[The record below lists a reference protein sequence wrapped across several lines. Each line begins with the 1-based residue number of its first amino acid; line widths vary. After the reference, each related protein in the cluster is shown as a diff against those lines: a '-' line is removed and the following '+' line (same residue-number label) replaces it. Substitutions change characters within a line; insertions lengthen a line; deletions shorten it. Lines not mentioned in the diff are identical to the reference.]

1 MKKIYLFA
9 FIMAVIVALAVYLFT
24 KQLQAN
30 SLRDDRPKQQIVVAA
45 VEIPA
50 DSLIQSEMV
59 TLLEVPAETVHPQSI
74 RSLTDAVG
82 KINQYPIAPQEALL
96 SSRLKDRTEE
106 ADKLSYALPS
116 GHRAITLNVDSTTG
130 VAGYLTQGDR
140 VDLVVNTIIDGS
152 STSRF
157 QAENLIVIRLGDKR
171 VDQNQVAYQNVT
183 LAATPEQILMI
194 NHAMHNG
201 RITLVLRPVTD
212 KEPSGVLPF
221 TEDSAL
227 ETTAGANDGGADGTN
242 NASTDGTSTD
252 GVAAGDSG
260 GSASTDATETTEAAA
275 ADSEN
280 EAEEAA

>member
-24 KQLQAN
+24 KQLQEN

-50 DSLIQSEMV
+50 DTLIQSEMV

-74 RSLTDAVG
+74 RSLTDVVG

-157 QAENLIVIRLGDKR
+157 QAENLMVIRLGDKR

-227 ETTAGANDGGADGTN
+227 ETTAGANDGGTDGTN
-242 NASTDGTSTD
+242 NASTDG
-252 GVAAGDSG
+252 VAAGDGG
-260 GSASTDATETTEAAA
+260 GSVSTDATEPTAADA